1 MAKFS
6 NRGSYN
12 MKTKKVLVELNP
24 TYVKFL
30 LESKLIRFDYNKTT
44 KKTLLKTTARGELT
58 ITILTEISK
67 GNQIVEKI
75 KK

>member
-1 MAKFS
+1 
-6 NRGSYN
+6 